1 MSEGPSA
8 PKAPSTPKDVPK
20 PYTTPD
26 GYKAPA
32 MSELWLYVGFH
43 LLQYCFLLIVA
54 LCCAY
59 EPNTK
64 LQANKAHPYY
74 RYGYS
79 LALGVGLA
87 AAAYAMLRDPVKPQ
101 TARDRK

>member
-8 PKAPSTPKDVPK
+8 PKPSSTFKDVPK

-32 MSELWLYVGFH
+32 MTELWRYVGLPLAT
-43 LLQYCFLLIVA
+43 LLLSTLTA
-54 LCCAY
+54 HCAY
-59 EPNTK
+59 K
-64 LQANKAHPYY
+64 LTPVMQANEAHPYY

-79 LALGVGLA
+79 LALGVGIV
-87 AAAYAMLRDPVKPQ
+87 AAAYAMLRDPAKPQ
-101 TARDRK
+101 TAKDQK

>member
-32 MSELWLYVGFH
+32 MSELWLY
-43 LLQYCFLLIVA
+43 
-54 LCCAY
+54 
-59 EPNTK
+59 
-64 LQANKAHPYY
+64 ANKAHPYY